1 MNFSVLRRI
10 KSIDSA
16 IISDIVLWLT
26 LVLLSIG
33 LIYYIFAVLPLQQG
47 QQITLPF
54 HDASAII
61 EGSSVDMMGL
71 EVGHVSHIDLKEGH
85 VDVSI
90 ITEPGMPKIPEG
102 TEFTILF
109 TGLGGSESIEATLP
123 NMPKPLAPMGGPN
136 GSRAPAAASGGYI
149 VSEPVRL
156 KQVLDMNITIA
167 KSLEMGSENITDF
180 FGKKRSSVEALQH
193 NTHVLKRWSE
203 ESSKISTQVAEQAHT
218 FSQQLADNTFAGLKT
233 LDTINNQ
240 VKNVEVST
248 EPHRLHARIQKILP
262 HLTEQAPSCWSDIC
276 SIRPKK
282 VYFDWNS
289 NHSKSLTL
297 IGAQSDKADLALKNW
312 EAFQLDK
319 LGGITY
325 ANIWL
330 DKHPLQPQIKTAH
343 QQIRFINTQFPA
355 WNTKLDELKA
365 KIQK

>member
-16 IISDIVLWLT
+16 IISDIVLWLA
-26 LVLLSIG
+26 LAMLGIG
-33 LIYYIFAVLPLQQG
+33 VIYYIFAVLPLQRG
-47 QQITLPF
+47 QQITLQF

-123 NMPKPLAPMGGPN
+123 NMPTPSAPMSGTQGHLPGASS
-136 GSRAPAAASGGYI
+136 GSYM

-167 KSLEMGSENITDF
+167 KSLEMGSQNITDF
-180 FGKKRSSVEALQH
+180 FGKKRSSVEALQE
-193 NTHVLKRWSE
+193 NTHIVKRWSQQ
-203 ESSKISTQVAEQAHT
+203 SAKVATDVAQRANT
-218 FSQQLADNTFAGLKT
+218 FYQQLDDNTYTGLKT
-233 LDTINNQ
+233 LETINHQ

-248 EPHRLHARIQKILP
+248 EPHRLHVRIQKILP
-262 HLTEQAPSCWSDIC
+262 HLTKQEPSCWSDIC
-276 SIRPKK
+276 SLRPKK
-282 VYFDWNS
+282 VYLDWNPT
-289 NHSKSLTL
+289 HSKKL
-297 IGAQSDKADLALKNW
+297 IAINSKSDQADLSLKSW
-312 EAFQLDK
+312 EAYQLDK
-319 LGGITY
+319 LGGITIV
-325 ANIWL
+325 NIWL
-330 DKHPLQPQIKTAH
+330 DNHPLQPRIKTAH

-355 WNTKLDELKA
+355 WNAKVDALKA
-365 KIQK
+365 KLQK